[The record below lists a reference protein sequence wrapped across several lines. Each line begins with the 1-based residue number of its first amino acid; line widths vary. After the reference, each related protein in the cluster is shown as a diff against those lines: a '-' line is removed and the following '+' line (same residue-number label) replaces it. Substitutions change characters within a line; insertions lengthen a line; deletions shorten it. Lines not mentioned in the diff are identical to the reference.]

1 MSVYV
6 NNITI
11 NAGETFSQPLTILN
25 SSGSAINLTGYAAS
39 SMIRKHAESTT
50 KTADFTVGITSAA
63 DGNLTLSMTD
73 SDTSLIKPGRY
84 VYDVMATRPNGDKLI
99 VLEGTV
105 NVRAGFSTNC
115 P

>member
-25 SSGSAINLTGYAAS
+25 SSGSAVNLTGYAAS
-39 SMIRKHAESTT
+39 SMMRKHAESET

-63 DGNLTLSMTD
+63 DGLITLQLSSST
-73 SDTSLIKPGRY
+73 TAGIKEGRY
-84 VYDVMATRPNGDKLI
+84 VYDVLLTDNANLKSI
-99 VLEGTV
+99 VVEGMV
-105 NVRAGFSTNC
+105 LVRTGITT
-115 P
+115 

>member
-63 DGNLTLSMTD
+63 DGLITLQLSSST
-73 SDTSLIKPGRY
+73 TAGIKEGRY
-84 VYDVMATRPNGDKLI
+84 VYDVLLTDNASLKSI
-99 VLEGTV
+99 VVEGMV
-105 NVRAGFSTNC
+105 LVRTGITT
-115 P
+115 

>member
-25 SSGSAINLTGYAAS
+25 SSGSAVNLTGYAAS
-39 SMIRKHAESTT
+39 SMMRKHAESTT

-63 DGNLTLSMTD
+63 SGLITLSLSSAITAG
-73 SDTSLIKPGRY
+73 IKEGRY
-84 VYDVMATRPNGDKLI
+84 VYDVLLTDSANLKSI
-99 VLEGTV
+99 VVEGMV
-105 NVRAGFSTNC
+105 LVRTGITT
-115 P
+115 

>member
-25 SSGSAINLTGYAAS
+25 SSGTAVNLTGYAAS
-39 SMIRKHAESTT
+39 SMMRKHAESET

-63 DGNLTLSMTD
+63 DGLITLSLSSST
-73 SDTSLIKPGRY
+73 TAGIKEGRY
-84 VYDVMATRPNGDKLI
+84 VYDVLLTDTANLKSVVVEGM
-99 VLEGTV
+99 VL
-105 NVRAGFSTNC
+105 VRTGITT
-115 P
+115 